1 MTTPKRQGGPDVSS
15 CALSPLSTGAVGSRA
30 ENGQNHRG
38 TVLGTLPPL
47 RSSSR
52 PPHLSHSDKS
62 CFSSAGRKQ
71 NLDLVKGV
79 YLLCFTSPILV
90 GPLRPSCYNI
100 SPSSLRRTKAVPP
113 QQSSLCTFRPSTPPR
128 PPRGTDVSGSS
139 LSEDL
144 WGLSAAL
151 ALCLPERK
159 PSQQA
164 HLSVSCL
171 FQLPEDCVG
180 WGLGSLSP
188 SSPSLSPSG
197 CCNLWLQPCFV
208 PLAPQGQRS
217 PQNPSSLVGWK
228 PALPLPVQ
236 GSLAKL
242 WRARTGGLGL
252 IYCTW
257 HWACTQDFSAPPGE
271 WISHS

>member
-1 MTTPKRQGGPDVSS
+1 M
-15 CALSPLSTGAVGSRA
+15 
-30 ENGQNHRG
+30 
-38 TVLGTLPPL
+38 
-47 RSSSR
+47 
-52 PPHLSHSDKS
+52 
-62 CFSSAGRKQ
+62 
-71 NLDLVKGV
+71 
-79 YLLCFTSPILV
+79 
-90 GPLRPSCYNI
+90 
-100 SPSSLRRTKAVPP
+100 
-113 QQSSLCTFRPSTPPR
+113 
-128 PPRGTDVSGSS
+128 SGSS

-144 WGLSAAL
+144 WGSSAAL

-217 PQNPSSLVGWK
+217 PQNPASLVGWK

-236 GSLAKL
+236 GSLAKF

-252 IYCTW
+252 MCPAW
-257 HWACTQDFSAPPGE
+257 HWACTQDFSAPAGE
-271 WISHS
+271 WLSHS